1 MKTVTRIIVVL
12 LTATSLS
19 QVAYARRADR
29 KGLNFGSSVR
39 IMDNDDRGQQSTLND
54 KNTRTKSSG
63 QAFSPYVGYAFDA
76 LNFGL
81 MLNVENKYEEFSEK
95 SASSSQELSRE
106 ATTASKAISLFTR
119 FNFGKIMFFQAGVGV
134 YNQVTNIHTELR
146 NVSGI
151 EFEGTSS
158 DYKLEGMGP
167 GYHAG
172 VGLELPAGNG
182 FFFTGSYVVHNYQL
196 RDTAHSSYGSLI
208 GSQQK
213 RELAF
218 GISYYN

>member
-1 MKTVTRIIVVL
+1 MKTVNRIVLVL

-29 KGLNFGSSVR
+29 EGLNFGSSVR

-54 KNTRTKSSG
+54 KNTRTKSAG
-63 QAFSPYVGYAFDA
+63 QAFSPYVGYAFESI
-76 LNFGL
+76 NVGL
-81 MLNVENKYEEFSEK
+81 MLNLENKHEEFSEK
-95 SASSSQELSRE
+95 SSTTSQELSRE
-106 ATTASKAISLFTR
+106 ATTSSKAVSLFGR
-119 FNFGKIMFFQAGVGV
+119 FNFGKIMFFQAGVGI

-146 NVSGI
+146 SVTGM
-151 EFEGTSS
+151 EFEGTTS

-172 VGLELPAGNG
+172 IGLELPAGNG
-182 FFFTGSYVVHNYQL
+182 FFFTGSYMVHNYQL

>member
-1 MKTVTRIIVVL
+1 MKTVNRIVLVL
-12 LTATSLS
+12 LTATSVS
-19 QVAYARRADR
+19 QAAYARRADR
-29 KGLNFGSSVR
+29 EGLNFGSSVR

-54 KNTRTKSSG
+54 KNTRTKSAG
-63 QAFSPYVGYAFDA
+63 QAFSPYVGYAFESI
-76 LNFGL
+76 NVGL
-81 MLNVENKYEEFSEK
+81 MLNLENKHEEFSEK
-95 SASSSQELSRE
+95 SSTTSQELSRE
-106 ATTASKAISLFTR
+106 ATTSSKAVSLFGR

-146 NVSGI
+146 NVTGM
-151 EFEGTSS
+151 EFEGTTS

-172 VGLELPAGNG
+172 IGLELPAGNG
-182 FFFTGSYVVHNYQL
+182 FFFTGSYMVHNYQL

>member
-1 MKTVTRIIVVL
+1 MKTVNRIILVL

-29 KGLNFGSSVR
+29 EGLNFGSSVR
-39 IMDNDDRGQQSTLND
+39 IMDSDDRGQKSTLND

-63 QAFSPYVGYAFDA
+63 QAFSPYVGYAFES
-76 LNFGL
+76 LNLGL

-95 SASSSQELSRE
+95 SSSTNQELSRD
-106 ATTASKAISLFTR
+106 ATTSSKAISAFGR

-134 YNQVTNIHTELR
+134 YSQVTNIHTELR
-146 NVSGI
+146 NVSGVA
-151 EFEGTSS
+151 FDGTSS

-172 VGLELPAGNG
+172 VGLELPAANG
-182 FFFTGSYVVHNYQL
+182 FFFTGSYMVHNYQL
-196 RDTAHSSYGSLI
+196 RDTANSGYGSLI